1 MGPMRLTDDEAN
13 AQYKK
18 FKLPM
23 PVCLQKAVHTS
34 AIPSENEERFTVVQ
48 QDVSSTLKFSAH
60 SRHLF
65 GLADADTPPRS
76 ASNQQIDMDDDDVV
90 VFRAPSQPSQALI
103 QKLAAKLNSI
113 HLSTDEEDDAELVA
127 ISEMRGNKPLVL
139 SSCTSS
145 LVYTAVD

>member
-13 AQYKK
+13 AQNKK

-23 PVCLQKAVHTS
+23 PVCLHKAVSTS
-34 AIPSENEERFTVVQ
+34 AIKTQSQERFTVVQ

-76 ASNQQIDMDDDDVV
+76 ASNQPIDMDDDEVV

-113 HLSTDEEDDAELVA
+113 HLLTDDEDDSELLA

-139 SSCTSS
+139 LHMC
-145 LVYTAVD
+145 YF